1 MQSCLQLF
9 RVCLCYTK
17 QLRKA
22 ALSFPMPLAQI
33 QYHSHYRMQQIRF
46 FDPALLL
53 TILFKI
59 ALFSMASIDFPD
71 LAFIFTGIIH
81 HNPLRHTVIRFC
93 FQLHSEIQIPALIL
107 YQNISLL
114 LSIDA

>member
-1 MQSCLQLF
+1 
-9 RVCLCYTK
+9 
-17 QLRKA
+17 
-22 ALSFPMPLAQI
+22 
-33 QYHSHYRMQQIRF
+33 
-46 FDPALLL
+46 
-53 TILFKI
+53 
-59 ALFSMASIDFPD
+59 MASIDFPD